1 MVRTQSLVER
11 GRLHCGAV
19 NRPENQVL
27 AAERSAISLPAVAAN
42 RNAIEYLPA
51 DLHPNGLL
59 EVVPQ
64 QHLTLRIRHRTFF
77 ALKFHAIRAIFGAV
91 TCNGDLDSRFD

>member
-27 AAERSAISLPAVAAN
+27 AAERSAISLPAVAPN

-51 DLHPNGLL
+51 DLRPIGLL

-91 TCNGDLDSRFD
+91 TCNNNLDSWLE

>member
-1 MVRTQSLVER
+1 MKRDQTS
-11 GRLHCGAV
+11 G
-19 NRPENQVL
+19 
-27 AAERSAISLPAVAAN
+27 
-42 RNAIEYLPA
+42 RNAEPHEIEYLPA
-51 DLHPNGLL
+51 VLHPIGLL

-91 TCNGDLDSRFD
+91 TCNNDLDSRLERIFVVTAST